1 MTNKQFTPAN
11 RHVLIRILS
20 DPQEKEA
27 EPESLVFLPDGYK
40 KKESEYVHCTL
51 LAHAEDCSLN
61 GFHEGD
67 SIIVERSMVQKIE
80 VMGKEFYLVLENYI
94 LGGFQ
99 S

>member
-1 MTNKQFTPAN
+1 MIDLSFTPAN
-11 RHVLIRILS
+11 RHVLIRLS
-20 DPQEKEA
+20 SHTLEKEP

-51 LAHAEDCSLN
+51 LECAEDCNLK

-67 SIIVERSMVQKIE
+67 SIIVNRSMIQKIE
-80 VMGKEFYLVLENYI
+80 IMGKEFYLVLENYI